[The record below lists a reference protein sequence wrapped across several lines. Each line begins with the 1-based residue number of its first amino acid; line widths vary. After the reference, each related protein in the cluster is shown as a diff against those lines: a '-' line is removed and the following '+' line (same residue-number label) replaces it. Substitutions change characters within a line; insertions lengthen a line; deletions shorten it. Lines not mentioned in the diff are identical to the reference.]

1 MSRTALARTYRPKTF
16 SEVATQEHVSNT
28 LRSAVQRNRVAH
40 AYLFCGPRGVGK
52 TTLARVLA
60 MALNCPNRGVDGEP
74 CGVCDSCERIWAGR
88 TSLDVV
94 EIDAASNRG
103 VDDARDLRERA
114 MYAPSEED
122 RFKIYII
129 DEAHMLTREA
139 WNALLK
145 ILEEPPSRVIFVFA
159 TTEPQKIQQ
168 AAPPILSRCQ
178 RFDFHRISTP
188 DLVGRLRTVLGH
200 EGIEAGDDVLLPIA
214 QKADGGMRDGL
225 SLLDQVLSFTEGTPT
240 PDDVRRILGLVG
252 TEVYLDLFGIVAG
265 RRQADVFRFVGKM
278 LDEGYDLTEFYR
290 GLADFIRALLIVRLG
305 GGDPESVPQHL
316 RGPVAE
322 MANRFAPGDL
332 LRMLAQ
338 VAELDADGRFRKSGE
353 QRILIELLLLRF
365 AYLESTVSL
374 EDVLAALGGG
384 GGGSGGDGGSR
395 GGNGGP
401 RPSSPAPDTRPTD
414 RAPVSAAP
422 SGGSAPT
429 SFSGWSGPRASAALA
444 AAEST
449 PTPSAALPSSVDSS
463 AAEAAPSATASAV
476 DATPAANPSASTV
489 DPAPVASAASPVETA
504 PDVAAPIET
513 SSSVDSIAVPA
524 EPGTASSTVDT
535 TPGVVTPA
543 SVEATASVTE
553 PEAPAILAPAIESA
567 PVEAERA
574 APVATVESSPAPFVE
589 AGTSPAPGADAEP
602 PAVELWDA
610 IDQPS
615 AKAEASAPAAS
626 VEPQAKTVPPAAAA
640 ESKPEPAAPVAA
652 VEPES
657 VAPVAAVDSTQ
668 APVVAAEP
676 TSEPV
681 AAQEPPRAAIVAPAA
696 PSEPQRPAFV
706 APAAPP
712 ARTTAPRVVDLD
724 ARDDSEGWDENPF
737 PPMDLPNE
745 VPSGR
750 DSYAREPS
758 IPVMAM
764 APAPSP
770 APSTAPPRAPEP
782 QPAPASNGDAGAI
795 DGARLRRAWN
805 GMLQEGDGLPPGMGF
820 MLRAAQIE
828 AAGRTV
834 RLTFPPGSP
843 VVERLTQPATRHA
856 VEQALAKRLGGAV
869 TLDIATATSS
879 AVDPTL
885 GRITAASARQ
895 DRLKRMMEGEPV
907 LAAAVQA
914 WDLELV
920 D

>member
-1 MSRTALARTYRPKTF
+1 LSRTALARTYRPKTF

-60 MALNCPNRGVDGEP
+60 MALNCPNRREDGEP

-122 RFKIYII
+122 RFKVYII

-145 ILEEPPSRVIFVFA
+145 ILEEPPPRVIFVFA
-159 TTEPQKIQQ
+159 TTEPQKSQQ

-188 DLVGRLRTVLGH
+188 DLVGRLRTVLGY
-200 EGIEAGDDVLLPIA
+200 EGITAGDEVLLPIA

-240 PDDVRRILGLVG
+240 ADDVRRILGLVG
-252 TEVYLDLFGIVAG
+252 TEVFLDLFGIISDK
-265 RRQADVFRFVGKM
+265 RQADVFRFVGKM

-316 RGPVAE
+316 RGAVAE
-322 MANRFAPGDL
+322 IANRFAPGDL
-332 LRMLAQ
+332 LRMLSQ

-384 GGGSGGDGGSR
+384 GGSGGGGGGDGGSR
-395 GGNGGP
+395 GNGAP
-401 RPSSPAPDTRPTD
+401 RPSPDSPAARPLD
-414 RAPVSAAP
+414 RAPVA
-422 SGGSAPT
+422 
-429 SFSGWSGPRASAALA
+429 
-444 AAEST
+444 
-449 PTPSAALPSSVDSS
+449 
-463 AAEAAPSATASAV
+463 
-476 DATPAANPSASTV
+476 
-489 DPAPVASAASPVETA
+489 AASPA
-504 PDVAAPIET
+504 SPAAPGW
-513 SSSVDSIAVPA
+513 SASPA
-524 EPGTASSTVDT
+524 W
-535 TPGVVTPA
+535 
-543 SVEATASVTE
+543 
-553 PEAPAILAPAIESA
+553 APAASA
-567 PVEAERA
+567 P
-574 APVATVESSPAPFVE
+574 
-589 AGTSPAPGADAEP
+589 
-602 PAVELWDA
+602 
-610 IDQPS
+610 I
-615 AKAEASAPAAS
+615 ASAPAAPPTPAPTTTVASSDVSASRES
-626 VEPQAKTVPPAAAA
+626 VASAPAAPASA
-640 ESKPEPAAPVAA
+640 EPAAPSPAEATPAARAVAEPEPVRTAEPVRAPEPRAA
-652 VEPES
+652 VPAPATFAPPPAP
-657 VAPVAAVDSTQ
+657 APVA
-668 APVVAAEP
+668 VVAP
-676 TSEPV
+676 
-681 AAQEPPRAAIVAPAA
+681 EPPRAAVAAPARA
-696 PSEPQRPAFV
+696 PARA
-706 APAAPP
+706 AAPP
-712 ARTTAPRVVDLD
+712 PMDDVLD
-724 ARDDSEGWDENPF
+724 DYEGYDENPF
-737 PPMDLPNE
+737 PPMELPNE
-745 VPSGR
+745 APQ
-750 DSYAREPS
+750 ARERYAP
-758 IPVMAM
+758 PLETAP
-764 APAPSP
+764 ARTPAPSAP
-770 APSTAPPRAPEP
+770 ARGPEP
-782 QPAPASNGDAGAI
+782 ESASAAQVGGDTATI
-795 DGARLRRAWN
+795 DGARLRRAWS
-805 GMLQEGDGLPPGMGF
+805 GMLQDGDGLPPGMGF
-820 MLRAAQIE
+820 MLRAAHVAPE
-828 AAGRTV
+828 GRTV

-843 VVERLTQPATRHA
+843 AMERLAHSA
-856 VEQALAKRLGGAV
+856 AKAGVEQALAKRLGGPV
-869 TLDIATATSS
+869 TLAVAAGGSS
-879 AVDPTL
+879 AIDPQQ